1 MKCLK
6 CGKYIDKLKDD
17 YFYCKA
23 CNLVY
28 WFIIPNQKP
37 QIFVMGDNS
46 KQVAY

>member
-6 CGKYIDKLKDD
+6 CGRYTVKLKDD
-17 YFYCKA
+17 YYYCKS

-28 WFIIPNQKP
+28 WFLLPNQNP
-37 QIFVMGDNS
+37 QVFAMGDNS